1 MKVGFIGVGAMGEA
15 MAGHVIDL
23 GRDQVFVH
31 DVNPQATTAIA
42 GRGAR
47 VVESPTA
54 MARSVDMAIVMVVND
69 AQAIEVAEMMA
80 IDEASGTLIAIAST
94 VRPATMHRIADI
106 AGAKG
111 LRVIDAPVCFGLS
124 GARDGNLASLCGGE
138 EKDVEDARDVLMA
151 YSRAVHHM
159 GPLGSGQLTKTVNN
173 LLHWIHCVGNYE
185 AILIAKRFG
194 LDGQKVRETLLQ
206 CPARNGTLE
215 DWDTTLFTWPRKDME
230 IVLELAEEG
239 GLSLP
244 LCGQVDQLIKLLNP
258 AAVRGLL
265 YEDAAP
271 YLGRLVSA
279 QGVDG

>member
-15 MAGHVIDL
+15 MAGHVL
-23 GRDQVFVH
+23 ERGRDEIFVY
-31 DVNPQATTAIA
+31 DVNPQATAAIA
-42 GRGAR
+42 GRGAH
-47 VVESPTA
+47 VVESPAA
-54 MARSVDMAIVMVVND
+54 MAASVDMAIVMVVND
-69 AQAIEVAEMMA
+69 AQAIGVAEAMA
-80 IDEASGTLIAIAST
+80 VDGAAGRLIAIAST
-94 VRPATMHRIADI
+94 VRPATMHRIAEI
-106 AGAKG
+106 ASAKG

-124 GARDGNLASLCGGE
+124 GAREGNLASLCGGG
-138 EKDVEDARDVLMA
+138 EKDVEEAREVLMA

-185 AILIAKRFG
+185 AILLAKRFG
-194 LDGQKVRETLLQ
+194 LDGQKVRQTLLQ

-230 IVLELAEEG
+230 IALDLAAEG

-265 YEDAAP
+265 YEDEAP
-271 YLGRLVSA
+271 YLGRRVSA
-279 QGVDG
+279 RGVDG